1 VKICQKEKKS
11 DFLSRCAGKII
22 SYWCISHE
30 SSIISMHRK
39 LLFFPILWCSHTSD
53 HPQEELAKFGYS
65 LLERKVENFQNPSIF
80 WRRTGTYCLNRVTLD
95 KSIPQ
100 NMAILAPFFSQKF
113 FAWVALDFYFFHQVA
128 KNCPQKKKK
137 PLVQESSSMCNT
149 MEWNQWFLKKINFNK
164 LPKVGNL
171 YWKKLILHFKICFP
185 RDLS

>member
-1 VKICQKEKKS
+1 VVSKVWWIFFPKFGNFFLQIYNLKKNFKSSFFQFFCWHSVKICQKEKNC

-80 WRRTGTYCLNRVTLD
+80 WRPAGTYCLNRVTLD

-113 FAWVALDFYFFHQVA
+113 LCMSCPGFLFFPPSG
-128 KNCPQKKKK
+128 KNLPPKKKTTG
-137 PLVQESSSMCNT
+137 PGV
-149 MEWNQWFLKKINFNK
+149 FIN
-164 LPKVGNL
+164 V
-171 YWKKLILHFKICFP
+171 
-185 RDLS
+185 

>member
-1 VKICQKEKKS
+1 MKICQKEKKS

-80 WRRTGTYCLNRVTLD
+80 WRPAGTYCLNRVTLD

-100 NMAILAPFFSQKF
+100 NMAILAPFFFTKISLHELPWIFIFSTKWQKF
-113 FAWVALDFYFFHQVA
+113 A
-128 KNCPQKKKK
+128 PKKKK

-149 MEWNQWFLKKINFNK
+149 MEWNQWFLKKI
-164 LPKVGNL
+164 
-171 YWKKLILHFKICFP
+171 
-185 RDLS
+185 